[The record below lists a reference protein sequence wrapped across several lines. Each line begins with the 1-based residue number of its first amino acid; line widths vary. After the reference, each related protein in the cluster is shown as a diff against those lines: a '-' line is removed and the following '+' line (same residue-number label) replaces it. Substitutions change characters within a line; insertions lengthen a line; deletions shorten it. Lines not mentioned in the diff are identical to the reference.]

1 MLVFARNIQSSFQIW
16 RRKEGSRLYED
27 PHREGLRT
35 VTQHQVICPLHLVAN
50 ACVDKLMV
58 DSQVVLYPRQLLVSE
73 ATLLHYITGQEI
85 SKIRDED
92 GLHSKVLLL

>member
-1 MLVFARNIQSSFQIW
+1 MLGFARNIQSSFQFW

-27 PHREGLRT
+27 PHREGWRT
-35 VTQHQVICPLHLVAN
+35 VTQHQVIFPLHLVAN

-58 DSQVVLYPRQLLVSE
+58 GSQVVSYPRVFPVSE
-73 ATLLHYITGQEI
+73 ATLLYYRTGQEI